1 MTTTMPERKMFK
13 VLCPMES
20 RTGHKWWMRMGS
32 AFTNKDNSINLYLDA
47 IPTKAGATLQLREL
61 TEEDMRIS
69 NERRAA
75 FSVARNGN
83 AVPNGTVGQNGGIG
97 DHVGVGGHVAV
108 RHGDVGLGGHA
119 GSMPSALDH
128 EFSHPADNFAANS
141 APF

>member
-1 MTTTMPERKMFK
+1 MFK

-47 IPTKAGATLQLREL
+47 IPTKPGAHLQLREL
-61 TEEDMRIS
+61 TEEDMRIA

-75 FSVARNGN
+75 FNGPRNGN
-83 AVPNGTVGQNGGIG
+83 GVANA
-97 DHVGVGGHVAV
+97 GVGSHVAA
-108 RHGDVGLGGHA
+108 RHGE
-119 GSMPSALDH
+119 LD
-128 EFSHPADNFAANS
+128 FPHPADDFAANS

>member
-1 MTTTMPERKMFK
+1 MFK

-47 IPTKAGATLQLREL
+47 IPTKPGSHLQLREL
-61 TEEDMRIS
+61 TEEDMRIA

-75 FSVARNGN
+75 FSVPRNGN
-83 AVPNGTVGQNGGIG
+83 GVPAN
-97 DHVGVGGHVAV
+97 HLAA
-108 RHGDVGLGGHA
+108 RHGDVGIAGHT
-119 GSMPSALDH
+119 GPVPSSVELD
-128 EFSHPADNFAANS
+128 FPHPADDFAANS